1 MQPQIKPWC
10 DVSNLIDDQMQW
22 DIAELQRMGSLF
34 EDGLMLVDYE
44 KRIHFANSAAS
55 KMLGEEL
62 VNRRFSDIFDHEA
75 VDDIFKNISP
85 KSQPQAFVHTQEKGV
100 KRQLRVK
107 LNYMSEH
114 YVAAFVMDMTLRRNL
129 DKVRRDFVANVS
141 HELRSPLTSL
151 IGFIETMRA
160 DDDLDQDMQKHFLS
174 IMDEESK
181 RMNRLIDDLISLSRV
196 EVEEHI
202 IPDEIIKLSEVTSSV
217 IELFY
222 DRAKRQNMELIF
234 EDEVKHTPELSTIYG
249 DRDEIVEVI
258 HNLIENAIK
267 YGYPDSAITIQIAAS
282 GSHHVRLAVTN
293 FGDGIE
299 ERHIPR
305 LTERFYRV
313 DKARSR
319 QKGGT
324 GLGLAIVKHII
335 NRHRGK
341 LDIQSELAKTTSF
354 IVRLPLANV
363 KTDR

>member
-1 MQPQIKPWC
+1 MS
-10 DVSNLIDDQMQW
+10 DLINSENKW
-22 DIAELQRMGSLF
+22 DILQLQRIGTLF
-34 EDGLMLVDYE
+34 EDGLLLVDFD
-44 KRIHFANSAAS
+44 KIIHFANSAAS

-62 VNRRFSDIFDHEA
+62 VNRDFSAIFENEA
-75 VDDIFKNISP
+75 IDDIFKNISH
-85 KSQPQAFVHTQEKGV
+85 KSRPQEFIHTQEKGV
-100 KRQLRVK
+100 KRQLRIK
-107 LNYMSEH
+107 LSYMSETH
-114 YVAAFVMDMTLRRNL
+114 VAVVVMDMTLRRNL

-160 DDDLDQDMQKHFLS
+160 DDDIDQDMRKHFLS

-181 RMNRLIDDLISLSRV
+181 RMTRLIDDLISLSRV

-202 IPDEIIKLSEVTSSV
+202 IPDEIIKLSDVTLSV
-217 IELFY
+217 IELFKE
-222 DRAKRQNMELIF
+222 RAKRQNMNLVFKDALESNA
-234 EDEVKHTPELSTIYG
+234 ELSTIYG

-267 YGYPDSAITIQIAAS
+267 YGYPDSDIIIEIATS
-282 GSHHVRLAVTN
+282 GDKHVFLSVTN
-293 FGDGIE
+293 SGDGIE

-341 LDIQSELAKTTSF
+341 LTIQSQLGQTTCF
-354 IVRLPLANV
+354 TVQLPLARL
-363 KTDR
+363 KAQG